1 MKLAAEERTI
11 EVKVFVGDEPVRVE
25 KVRQEIEY
33 RMIDGVRFADVTEHF
48 ADCIVRYAVET
59 PEGSYIPTEPE
70 RLYLPE

>member
-11 EVKVFVGDEPVRVE
+11 EVKIFEGEKPVRVE

-59 PEGSYIPTEPE
+59 PEGSFIPTEPNE
-70 RLYLPE
+70 LHLFE